1 MYKLSTFTPRLLLA
15 ACLALAGCAST
26 QPVPYNGLASS
37 SQLRPNPSDPS
48 GRIPYNYTTRV
59 DLRDYKNI
67 IVDPV
72 VVYRGQDGQ
81 FEDVTEEDK
90 VALAAYMQNE
100 FETKLRGRF
109 QLTRDAGWSTLR
121 LKLTLTGAKSSTR
134 FLSTASRFDLAG
146 APYNLVQAARGK
158 EGAFTG
164 SVMYAVELYDASTNL
179 LVNTYVTK
187 QYPGPYNL
195 GASLGLMDASK
206 AGVRNGADALLAQMR

>member
-1 MYKLSTFTPRLLLA
+1 MIKFSPSALPLLLA

-26 QPVPYNGLASS
+26 QPVPYGGLASS
-37 SQLRPNPSDPS
+37 SQLRPNLNDQS
-48 GRIPYNYTTRV
+48 GRIPYNYTTPV

-81 FEDVTEEDK
+81 FEDVTEQDK
-90 VALAAYMQNE
+90 AALAAYMQE
-100 FETKLRGRF
+100 KFEAKLRSRF
-109 QLTRDAGWSTLR
+109 RLTRDVGWSTLR

-146 APYNLVQAARGK
+146 GPHNMVQAARGK

-179 LVNTYVTK
+179 LVNAYVTK

-195 GASLGLMDASK
+195 GASLGLMDASR
-206 AGVRNGADALLAQMR
+206 AGVRNGAEALLAQLR

>member
-1 MYKLSTFTPRLLLA
+1 MYISLKSTAPLLA
-15 ACLALAGCAST
+15 AICMAVAGCATT
-26 QPVPYNGLASS
+26 QPVPYGGLASS
-37 SQLRPNPSDPS
+37 GQLRPNLNDQS
-48 GRIPYNYTTRV
+48 GRIPYNYATQV
-59 DLRDYKNI
+59 NLRDYDSI

-72 VVYRGQDGQ
+72 VVYRGQDSQ
-81 FEDVTEEDK
+81 FEEVTDEQKAE
-90 VALAAYMQNE
+90 LAAYMQSE
-100 FETKLRGRF
+100 FEAKLRGRF
-109 QLTRDAGWSTLR
+109 NLTRDPGRHTLR

-146 APYNLVQAARGK
+146 GPYNLVQAARGK

-179 LVNTYVTK
+179 LVNAYITK

-206 AGVRNGADALLAQMR
+206 AGVRNGADALLAQLR

>member
-1 MYKLSTFTPRLLLA
+1 MYKSFKSTAPLLLA
-15 ACLALAGCAST
+15 SCLAVAGCAST
-26 QPVPYNGLASS
+26 QPVPYGGLASS
-37 SQLRPNPSDPS
+37 SQLRPNINDQS
-48 GRIPYNYTTRV
+48 GRIPYNYATQV

-72 VVYRGQDGQ
+72 VVYRGQDSQ
-81 FEDVTEEDK
+81 FEEVTEADK
-90 VALAAYMQNE
+90 AALAVYMQSE
-100 FETKLRGRF
+100 FEAKLRGRF
-109 QLTRDAGWSTLR
+109 RLTRDVGRDTLR

-164 SVMYAVELYDASTNL
+164 SVMYAVELYDASTNQ
-179 LVNTYVTK
+179 LVNAYVTK

-206 AGVRNGADALLAQMR
+206 AGVRNGADALLAQLR

>member
-1 MYKLSTFTPRLLLA
+1 MTTSLKSAPPLLIA
-15 ACLALAGCAST
+15 TCLALAGCAST
-26 QPVPYNGLASS
+26 QPAPYGGLASS
-37 SQLRPNPSDPS
+37 GQLRPNLDDRS
-48 GRIPYNYTTRV
+48 GRIPYSYATQVN
-59 DLRDYKNI
+59 LRDYRSI

-72 VVYRGQDGQ
+72 VVYRGQDSQ
-81 FEDVTEEDK
+81 FEEVTEEDK
-90 VALAAYMQNE
+90 TALATYMQSE
-100 FETKLRGRF
+100 FEAKLRGRF
-109 QLTRDAGWSTLR
+109 NLTRDPGRHTLR

-164 SVMYAVELYDASTNL
+164 SVMYAVELFDASTNL
-179 LVNTYVTK
+179 LVNAYVTK

-206 AGVRNGADALLAQMR
+206 AGVRNGADALLAQLQ